1 MVLLLLLLLLMNL
14 SSQLAI
20 YLSIIQQQNAR
31 ARERESHYHQEA
43 QKGAST
49 NQINTTIN
57 RQKAHKH
64 VTTRPNCRSV
74 ERSATSTA
82 WCARSVGRRIRWRY
96 ARLPHHKQALT
107 LPPPP
112 SPTPIPNRCTTNQR
126 SHGAFSRPVSRSLV
140 RSFARSLSSSHDTHL
155 VSSSGSSGRETPP
168 SRRACSAEY
177 TSAQRIR
184 RASRPR

>member
-1 MVLLLLLLLLMNL
+1 MIACFSTNLSIMVLLLLLLLLMNL

-112 SPTPIPNRCTTNQR
+112 SPTPFQTVAPPTNA
-126 SHGAFSRPVSRSLV
+126 HMVPSRGQSPA
-140 RSFARSLSSSHDTHL
+140 RSFVRLLARSLAF
-155 VSSSGSSGRETPP
+155 VI
-168 SRRACSAEY
+168 SRY
-177 TSAQRIR
+177 
-184 RASRPR
+184 ASR